1 MTFAPRTW
9 VAGETVSEA
18 MMNTEIRDQFNSM
31 FAAWT
36 TYTPAWTA
44 STTNPILGTSVI
56 TGRYLKV
63 GRRVDV
69 TMLLTT
75 ASGTGF
81 GAGVYSFSVPFTAAS
96 ATVAYLGTSRLTS
109 SGGNTWIGQVSLA
122 SGGTTFNA
130 TFPVSTVSTLGA
142 NMGRNEP
149 ETHAIGMIL
158 RAQLS
163 YQSAT

>member
-1 MTFAPRTW
+1 MTFSPRTW

-18 MMNTEIRDQFNSM
+18 MMNTEVRDQFNSM
-31 FAAWT
+31 FAAWP

-44 STTNPILGTSVI
+44 STTNPILGTSII

-69 TMLLTT
+69 SVLLTT

-81 GAGVYSFSVPFTAAS
+81 GAGIYAFSVPFTAAS
-96 ATVAYLGTSRLTS
+96 ATVPYLGTSRLT
-109 SGGNTWIGQVSLA
+109 GADTWIGQTSLA
-122 SGGTTFNA
+122 SGGTTFNC
-130 TFPVSTVSTLGA
+130 TFPSSATNTRGT
-142 NMGRNEP
+142 NMGRNDP
-149 ETHAIGMIL
+149 EVHAIGMIL
-158 RAQLS
+158 RASLT